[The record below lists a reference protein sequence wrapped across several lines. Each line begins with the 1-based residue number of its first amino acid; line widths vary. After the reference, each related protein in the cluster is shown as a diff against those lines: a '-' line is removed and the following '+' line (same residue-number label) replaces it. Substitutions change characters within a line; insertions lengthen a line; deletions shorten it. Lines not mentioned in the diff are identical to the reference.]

1 MKSETVDLEPG
12 LLNIKQAAHLLNVS
26 QISLRRWTDSGR
38 LSCLRV
44 GARRERRFRREDL
57 LSFPEKQTRNAKF
70 GASGKTRGGAEQII
84 LDGIAIEYG
93 NHLCT
98 FYETDLGRVKMAVP
112 FLADGLRA
120 GDTCFFIAAEDAQEQ
135 ILTDLKSVHGKLD
148 KVFDKGMLRVCDGMS
163 SAREMLEY
171 FETEFVMA
179 TRSGNRSL
187 RVLGD
192 MAWFLRKG
200 LDLAELT
207 DFEVKYNHSL
217 AHRFPV
223 VSLCQYDAREF
234 SGLGVLGA
242 LKCHEDTLKFPLSRF
257 LGV

>member
-1 MKSETVDLEPG
+1 MKIENYPEASD
-12 LLNIKQAAHLLNVS
+12 LLNIKQAAKLLNVS
-26 QISLRRWTDSGR
+26 EISLRRWTDSGR
-38 LSCLRV
+38 LSCLRI

-57 LSFPEKQTRNAKF
+57 MAFPEEQPRSVRHQ
-70 GASGKTRGGAEQII
+70 GADKTRDSQKQIM
-84 LDGIAIEYG
+84 LDGVAIDYG
-93 NHLCT
+93 NHLCA
-98 FYETDLGRVKMAVP
+98 FYESDLGRVKMAVP

-120 GDTCFFIAAEDAQEQ
+120 GDACFFIAADDAQEQ
-135 ILTDLKSVHGKLD
+135 ILSQLKAVYGRLD
-148 KVFDKGMLRVCDGMS
+148 KAFDDGLLRVCDGMES
-163 SAREMLEY
+163 GREMLEY
-171 FETEFVMA
+171 FEREFVLA

-200 LDLAELT
+200 LDLAELA